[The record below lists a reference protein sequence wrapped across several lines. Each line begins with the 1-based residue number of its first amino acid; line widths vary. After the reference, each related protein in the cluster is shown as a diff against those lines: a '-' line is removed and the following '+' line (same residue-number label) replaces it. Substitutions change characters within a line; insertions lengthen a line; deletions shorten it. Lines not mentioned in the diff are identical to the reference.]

1 LIFNLI
7 RDCQINDPADPS
19 DRTDAETVDWARFKR
34 EIYHKFHSAIFASLQ
49 RPARSGEA
57 IKCGDSQTR
66 VLFPGIPYDSLDGE
80 EACMFSA
87 CRAAHANFPCP
98 RCLVHKDDLNKITK
112 VFPARTVD
120 HMRQVYTNAMNAP
133 NKTERE
139 RILQNY
145 GLHQTEVFVS
155 TS

>member
-1 LIFNLI
+1 
-7 RDCQINDPADPS
+7 
-19 DRTDAETVDWARFKR
+19 
-34 EIYHKFHSAIFASLQ
+34 
-49 RPARSGEA
+49 
-57 IKCGDSQTR
+57 
-66 VLFPGIPYDSLDGE
+66 
-80 EACMFSA
+80 MFSA

-145 GLHQTEVFVS
+145 GLHQTKVFVS